1 LAPLAIA
8 GTTEAATVTVVVNG
22 GLTPQALTVV
32 VGTTVT
38 WQMTD
43 GDKHRIRSVTAPAE
57 FDSGGID
64 PGGSYSRTFGSAG
77 TITYRDEEHKDSAA
91 YSGTDHRRHERPDR
105 SARTTT
111 TPPPATPG
119 PTTPAGPAQIRIA
132 NRAFT
137 PASISVATGST
148 VIWTNNDK
156 DTHTVTSRT
165 GAFDSGNLGRVR
177 RSVRPSPRRAPSPT
191 SATSTRAWSPSSR
204 SATLPPVVRCRRL
217 LPHLRRPLRLL
228 LRR

>member
-1 LAPLAIA
+1 MSNLHRSTRHVVPARRAWVIAVAALCALAPLAIA
-8 GTTEAATVTVVVNG
+8 GTTEAAPVTIVVNG
-22 GLTPQALTVV
+22 GLTPQVLTVV

-38 WQMTD
+38 WQMAD

-64 PGGSYSRTFGSAG
+64 PGGSYSRTFGTVG

-91 YSGTDHRRHERPDR
+91 YSGTITVVANDPT
-105 SARTTT
+105 SPPPTT

-119 PTTPAGPAQIRIA
+119 PTTPAGPAQVRIA

-165 GAFDSGNLGRVR
+165 GAFDSGNLGQGATFRQTFA
-177 RSVRPSPRRAPSPT
+177 SPGTFTYFCDIHPSM
-191 SATSTRAWSPSSR
+191 
-204 SATLPPVVRCRRL
+204 VM
-217 LPHLRRPLRLL
+217 
-228 LRR
+228 

>member
-1 LAPLAIA
+1 MSNLHRSTRHVVPARRAWAIAVAALCALAPLAIA

-64 PGGSYSRTFGSAG
+64 PGGSYSRTFGTAG
-77 TITYRDEEHKDSAA
+77 TITYRDEEQKDSAA
-91 YSGTDHRRHERPDR
+91 YSGTITVVTNDPT
-105 SARTTT
+105 APPVTT

-119 PTTPAGPAQIRIA
+119 PTTPAGPVQVRIA

-137 PASISVATGST
+137 PSPEELDRANRLIAAYEQANARGEAAIAFEGQMVDEPLARHARA
-148 VIWTNNDK
+148 VIAAAAD
-156 DTHTVTSRT
+156 
-165 GAFDSGNLGRVR
+165 L
-177 RSVRPSPRRAPSPT
+177 
-191 SATSTRAWSPSSR
+191 
-204 SATLPPVVRCRRL
+204 
-217 LPHLRRPLRLL
+217 
-228 LRR
+228 